1 MYSGLYFISIITIII
16 IIIIIIFFIYKNIEN
31 GVNINLE
38 YDTLYIKNETLVNIN
53 NCIEYI
59 NFKESLVE
67 HLNYNSKKEI
77 IFFNNVVTKTPYVL
91 YFIHGFNG
99 DKNECKN
106 LLIDISKEFKY
117 NIFLTRLPGHGIY
130 DIETNYNYTFYTYIR
145 SIYEDLIIAS
155 LIGEKIIIVGVSTG
169 CTYGIIASIIFKQFN
184 IQEHIMFSPNI
195 EPIGNLS
202 FLTKILSFGII
213 NFFLNFTQN
222 RLYLNNYNVSSNIF
236 IPLIGALSTLR
247 KIKHLFTNDCIIFTS
262 KNDDVISNNAIFD
275 LFNCIIL
282 SKKKYLYVYKNSN
295 IHPVTNYKDN
305 NFLEKITIFLKDV
318 KNINTVYE
326 II

>member
-1 MYSGLYFISIITIII
+1 MYSGLYFIFIIAVIIFI
-16 IIIIIIFFIYKNIEN
+16 LVIIFFLYKKIEN
-31 GVNINLE
+31 GVNIDLE
-38 YDTLYIKNETLVNIN
+38 YDNLYIKNETLVDIN

-59 NFKESLVE
+59 NFKESLID

-77 IFFNNVVTKTPYVL
+77 IFFNNVIEKTPYVL

-99 DKNECKN
+99 DKNECKK

-130 DIETNYNYTFYTYIR
+130 DIETNFNHTFYTYIR
-145 SIYEDLIIAS
+145 SIYEDLIIAR

-169 CTYGIIASIIFKQFN
+169 CTYGIIASIIFKKFN

-202 FLTKILSFGII
+202 LLTKILSFGIV
-213 NFFLNFTQN
+213 NFFINFTQN
-222 RLYLNNYNVSSNIF
+222 RLYLNDYSVSSNIF

-247 KIKHLFTNDCIIFTS
+247 KIKHQFINNCIIFTS

-275 LFNCIIL
+275 FFNNSIL
-282 SKKKYLYVYKNSN
+282 SKKKYLYIYKNSN
-295 IHPVTNYKDN
+295 IHPVTNYKNN
-305 NFLEKITIFLKDV
+305 NFLEKISIFLKDV
-318 KNINTVYE
+318 NNINTVYE